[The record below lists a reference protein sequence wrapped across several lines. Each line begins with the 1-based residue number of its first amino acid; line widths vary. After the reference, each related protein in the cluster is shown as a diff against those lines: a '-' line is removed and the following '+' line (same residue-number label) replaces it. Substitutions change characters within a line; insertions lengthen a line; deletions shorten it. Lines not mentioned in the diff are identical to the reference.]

1 MTASTNTEKSPNTID
16 RALASLRVT
25 RQPDESTK
33 PDTVVAKPGYFTDL
47 AQQHAKSGH
56 RHSG

>member
-1 MTASTNTEKSPNTID
+1 MTASNKKEQSPNTID

-25 RQPDESTK
+25 RQPDEPKK
-33 PDTVVAKPGYFTDL
+33 PDTVLAKPGYFTNL